1 MLSQINMKIIWKTK
15 NFFVSFGKTIYIMTE
30 FIIETFTLKFY
41 ASYLLIGTIVGFLLE
56 KVIRSQTGYDITG
69 WERAGLICGWP
80 VHLIVFIWN
89 FIKGYLGR
97 D

>member
-1 MLSQINMKIIWKTK
+1 MEIIWKTK

-56 KVIRSQTGYDITG
+56 KVIRSTGYDITG
-69 WERAGLICGWP
+69 RERASLICGWP
-80 VHLIVFIWN
+80 VHGTVFIWN
-89 FIKGYLGR
+89 FIKGYLGK

>member
-1 MLSQINMKIIWKTK
+1 
-15 NFFVSFGKTIYIMTE
+15 MTE

-56 KVIRSQTGYDITG
+56 KAIRSTGHNITG
-69 WERAGLICGWP
+69 WERASLICGWP
-80 VHLIVFIWN
+80 LHATIFIWN
-89 FIKGYLGR
+89 FIKGYLGK

>member
-1 MLSQINMKIIWKTK
+1 
-15 NFFVSFGKTIYIMTE
+15 MTE

-56 KVIRSQTGYDITG
+56 KVIRSTGHNITG
-69 WERAGLICGWP
+69 WERASLICGWP
-80 VHLIVFIWN
+80 LHATIFIWN
-89 FIKGYLGR
+89 FIKGYLGK